1 MIGPATQS
9 PALLIANLVV
19 DLPRTGRVLDGVNL
33 QVDHGETV
41 ALVGAS
47 GCGKTTLA
55 RTILALQQPVS
66 GTVHIDGQPI
76 HDLRGDALQG
86 CRRRMQAIF
95 QDPGGSLNGR
105 MQVGTIVGEPL
116 EVLRGVKGPE
126 LVERTAQLLLSVGLS
141 PDDAN
146 RWPHQFSG
154 GQKQRIAIAR
164 ALSVEPSLLICD
176 EPTSA
181 LDVSV
186 QAKILNL
193 LMDLQQE
200 RNMAMVMVTHDLA
213 VAVRTC
219 DRIAVMD
226 HGRIVEDRPARAIA
240 DTPEHAATAS
250 LVAASH

>member
-1 MIGPATQS
+1 
-9 PALLIANLVV
+9 
-19 DLPRTGRVLDGVNL
+19 
-33 QVDHGETV
+33 
-41 ALVGAS
+41 
-47 GCGKTTLA
+47 
-55 RTILALQQPVS
+55 
-66 GTVHIDGQPI
+66 
-76 HDLRGDALQG
+76 
-86 CRRRMQAIF
+86 MQAVF

-105 MQVGTIVGEPL
+105 MRVGTIVGEPL
-116 EVLRGVKGPE
+116 EVLRGVSGPE

-164 ALSVEPSLLICD
+164 ALSVEPTLLICD

-200 RNMAMVMVTHDLA
+200 RGMAMVMVTHDLA

-226 HGRIVEDRPARAIA
+226 HGRIVEDRPARDITN
-240 DTPEHAATAS
+240 TPEHTATAS